1 MTGAPAAP
9 PPPPEAVDRPR
20 ARPPVRPRRLRPGD
34 RVAIVAPSGPV
45 LRERLDAG
53 LDVLRG
59 WDLDPQVM
67 PHVLDVH
74 PELDHLAGTDADR
87 ARDLTDAWCDPSVA
101 AVLAA
106 RGGYGAQ
113 RMVELVDWEA
123 MRAAGPK
130 VFVGYSDITA
140 LHEAVAARLGL
151 VTLHGPMPATA
162 SFLKDADTQDHL
174 RRTLLAPET
183 VTEIAPPAART
194 LVPGRAHG
202 TTFGGCLS
210 LLAGELGVRGR
221 RPARPAGGILLLED
235 VGEKP
240 YRLDGHLTH
249 LLRSGALDD
258 VTGVVLGSWHDCG
271 PYEEVRAVLLDRLVP
286 LGVPVVEEMGFGHG
300 PTTRTL
306 PLGVPATLDADAC
319 VLTLE
324 EPALT

>member
-1 MTGAPAAP
+1 MSPAA
-9 PPPPEAVDRPR
+9 RPL
-20 ARPPVRPRRLRPGD
+20 VRPRRPRPGD

-53 LDVLRG
+53 VDVLRG
-59 WDLDPQVM
+59 WDLDPVVM

-74 PELDHLAGTDADR
+74 PHLDHLAGTDADR
-87 ARDLTDAWCDPSVA
+87 ARDLVDAWCDPTVT

-113 RMVELVDWEA
+113 RMVDLVDWEA
-123 MRAAGPK
+123 LRAAGPK
-130 VFVGYSDITA
+130 VFVGYSDLTA
-140 LHEAVAARLGL
+140 LHRAIADRLGL
-151 VTLHGPMPATA
+151 AGLHGPMPATV
-162 SFLKDADTQDHL
+162 SFLKDAATQDHL

-183 VTEIAPPAART
+183 VTEITSPGART
-194 LVPGRAHG
+194 LVPGRARG

-221 RPARPAGGILLLED
+221 LPACPDGGGILLLED
-235 VGEKP
+235 VGERP
-240 YRLDGHLTH
+240 YRVDAHLTH
-249 LLRSGALDD
+249 LLRSGALDG

-271 PYEEVRAVLLDRLVP
+271 PYEEIREVLLDRLAP

-300 PTTRTL
+300 PSTLTL

-324 EPALT
+324 EPALA